1 MKKYIILLI
10 ISLSLSNILVY
21 AVDVNK
27 GRTLSNMPEGGG
39 STGGVTRSDKDGN
52 GNGGGST
59 GGVTRND
66 KDGNGNG
73 GGSTG
78 GVTRNDKDGN
88 GNGGGSTGGFAYA
101 PSTIEIEA
109 QKTIIENI
117 IAKLNENPKLKKD
130 FLNSLPKNLK
140 AVVKNKEKNT
150 AQACAV
156 CEENKNAK
164 AADLIQNN
172 QLQPV
177 LNALDPSKD
186 YKRNQEFIKKWEEFN
201 NSKTE

>member
-1 MKKYIILLI
+1 MKKYIILLV
-10 ISLSLSNILVY
+10 ISLCLSNILVY

-27 GRTLSNMPEGGG
+27 GRTLSNMPE
-39 STGGVTRSDKDGN
+39 
-52 GNGGGST
+52 
-59 GGVTRND
+59 
-66 KDGNGNG
+66 G